1 MTGMKIVIVEDE
13 PLAVKRM
20 EGLIREVAPEAEIMG
35 KIDTVRA
42 FVRWWQTHPA
52 PDLLLMDIQLAD
64 GLSFEIFQQV
74 DVKTPVIFTT
84 AYDEYAL
91 RAFKVNSVDY
101 LLKPIEQEELAKAI
115 QKFRNQQQ
123 NAGLQSGASENLAK
137 MLEEFG
143 IKPVSYKNR
152 FLIKQGGRFDVVETA
167 DIMYLYADDKVV
179 FLITNQ
185 NRKYIVDET
194 LDELEGKLDPR
205 LFFRV
210 NRKYITHLSAIERIE
225 PYFNGRLRIWLK
237 HRPSEEEV
245 SVSRERADSFKTW
258 LNT

>member
-1 MTGMKIVIVEDE
+1 MKIRTLIVDDE
-13 PLAVKRM
+13 PHAIEIIERYAANVPEIEIIATASNAIKAYQFLQTNEVD
-20 EGLIREVAPEAEIMG
+20 LI
-35 KIDTVRA
+35 
-42 FVRWWQTHPA
+42 F
-52 PDLLLMDIQLAD
+52 LDIKMP
-64 GLSFEIFQQV
+64 GLSGTDLV
-74 DVKTPVIFTT
+74 RSLKTPPMIVLTT
-84 AYDEYAL
+84 AYPEHAMEGFELD
-91 RAFKVNSVDY
+91 VVDY

-115 QKFRNQQQ
+115 QKFRHQR
-123 NAGLQSGASENLAK
+123 QSTDGQPVASENLVK

-143 IKPVSYKNR
+143 IKPVTYKSR
-152 FLIKQGGRFDVVETA
+152 FLIKQGGRFDVVETS
-167 DIMYLYADDKVV
+167 DILYLYADDKVV

-194 LDELEGKLDPR
+194 LDELEAKLDPR
-205 LFFRV
+205 HFCRI

-245 SVSRERADSFKTW
+245 SVSRERADSFKGW

>member
-1 MTGMKIVIVEDE
+1 MKILIVEDE

-20 EGLIREVAPEAEIMG
+20 EGLIREVAPDAEIVG

-42 FVRWWQTHPA
+42 FVRWWQTNPA

-74 DVKTPVIFTT
+74 EVKTPVIFTT

-101 LLKPIEQEELAKAI
+101 LLKPIEQEELVKAI
-115 QKFRNQQQ
+115 QKFRHQR
-123 NAGLQSGASENLAK
+123 QSADSQPGASENLVK

-143 IKPVSYKNR
+143 IKPVTYKSR
-152 FLIKQGGRFDVVETA
+152 FLIKQGGRFDVVETS
-167 DIMYLYADDKVV
+167 DILYLYADDKVV

-194 LDELEGKLDPR
+194 LDELEAKLDPR
-205 LFFRV
+205 HFFRI

-245 SVSRERADSFKTW
+245 SVSRERADSFKGW

>member
-1 MTGMKIVIVEDE
+1 MKILIVEDE

-20 EGLIREVAPEAEIMG
+20 EGLIREVAPEAEILG
-35 KIDTVRA
+35 KTDTVRA
-42 FVRWWQTHPA
+42 FVRWWQTNAA
-52 PDLLLMDIQLAD
+52 PDLILMDIQLAD

-74 DVKTPVIFTT
+74 EVKTPVIFTT

-115 QKFRNQQQ
+115 QKFRTQRQTDAP
-123 NAGLQSGASENLAK
+123 AGTSENLVK

-143 IKPVSYKNR
+143 IKPVAYKNR

-167 DIMYLYADDKVV
+167 DILYLYADDKVV

-194 LDELEGKLDPR
+194 LDELEAKLDPR
-205 LFFRV
+205 LFFRI

-245 SVSRERADSFKTW
+245 SVSRERAESFKIW

>member
-1 MTGMKIVIVEDE
+1 
-13 PLAVKRM
+13 
-20 EGLIREVAPEAEIMG
+20 
-35 KIDTVRA
+35 
-42 FVRWWQTHPA
+42 
-52 PDLLLMDIQLAD
+52 
-64 GLSFEIFQQV
+64 V

-115 QKFRNQQQ
+115 QKFR
-123 NAGLQSGASENLAK
+123 LQRQSADAQPAASENLAK

-143 IKPVSYKNR
+143 IKPITYKNR
-152 FLIKQGGRFDVVETA
+152 FLIKQGGRFDVVETS
-167 DIMYLYADDKVV
+167 DILYLYADDKVV

-194 LDELEGKLDPR
+194 LDELEGKLDPK
-205 LFFRV
+205 LFFRI

-245 SVSRERADSFKTW
+245 SVSRERAESFKTW